1 MSSIAYNLDR
11 TRTDAPATL
20 PRRAGLWA
28 RIWAGVVA
36 ARQQQALEHIRRF
49 GVINPIVLEQAEQIP
64 DRASGDSVPL
74 VR

>member
-1 MSSIAYNLDR
+1 MSSIACNLDPI
-11 TRTDAPATL
+11 RTDAPAAA
-20 PRRAGLWA
+20 PRRVGLWA

-49 GVINPIVLEQAEQIP
+49 GVIHPIVLKQAAP
-64 DRASGDSVPL
+64 MPVRASGDWVPP